1 MNEEEKNVQEQRT
14 ELDEKRKTALLRYI
28 AVLFAV
34 AFIFVL
40 LSLISQMKSSQSTIS
55 QLNQSSTSALEN
67 VEKLQEQNRL
77 LQEENQTLR
86 DSLSKSE
93 QSNLHTKQAYEDL
106 ILVTEQYAGG
116 HEGNVTL
123 SRALENLK
131 NLKKYLGQNGLKA
144 YENLLEEGE

>member
-14 ELDEKRKTALLRYI
+14 GLDEKRKTALLRYI
-28 AVLFAV
+28 AILFAV
-34 AFIFVL
+34 AFILVL
-40 LSLISQMKSSQSTIS
+40 LSLFSQMKSSQSTIS
-55 QLNQSSTSALEN
+55 QLSQSSTSALEN

-86 DSLSKSE
+86 DSLSASE

-106 ILVTEQYAGG
+106 LMAMENSDGG
-116 HEGNVTL
+116 QEGNVTL

-131 NLKKYLGQNGLKA
+131 NLKKHLGQNGLKA
-144 YENLLEEGE
+144 YENLMEEGE